1 MKVKKIPMRMCLGC
15 RQMKPK
21 KEMIRI
27 VKMQDGIVKLD
38 ATGKASGRGA
48 YVCKNQECLAACV
61 KSKML
66 NKAFEMQVDETL
78 YGQLR
83 EELDAIGSD

>member
-27 VKMQDGIVKLD
+27 VKMQDGTVKLY

-48 YVCKNQECLAACV
+48 YVCKNQDCLAAGV

>member
-1 MKVKKIPMRMCLGC
+1 M
-15 RQMKPK
+15 
-21 KEMIRI
+21 
-27 VKMQDGIVKLD
+27 
-38 ATGKASGRGA
+38 
-48 YVCKNQECLAACV
+48 